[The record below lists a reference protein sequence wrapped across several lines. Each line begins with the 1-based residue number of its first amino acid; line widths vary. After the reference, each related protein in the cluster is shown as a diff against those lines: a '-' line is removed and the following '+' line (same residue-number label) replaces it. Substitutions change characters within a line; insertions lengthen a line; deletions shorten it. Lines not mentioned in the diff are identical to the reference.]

1 MTWYSYAIAR
11 WRMHQ
16 GTHLSE
22 SEETPNFPNMK
33 SDLTIQKIEILVI
46 IFPSASK
53 SLALLVGLIR
63 SSLQYPY
70 WQVSSHVH
78 NSTRFVELDIRN
90 INFHSTKLDMSHL
103 HIFEGSL
110 TWQG

>member
-1 MTWYSYAIAR
+1 
-11 WRMHQ
+11 MHQ

-70 WQVSSHVH
+70 
-78 NSTRFVELDIRN
+78 
-90 INFHSTKLDMSHL
+90 
-103 HIFEGSL
+103 
-110 TWQG
+110 